1 MCGSGV
7 RDTPGVLSRVHLNS
21 AGAALMPAPVVDAVV
36 EHLQREAQIG
46 GYEAHA
52 EQSARIDRVH
62 DAVAELI
69 GAGRDEVALADS
81 ATLAWQRVFYSLP
94 FSPGDRILTTSTEFA
109 ANYVAYLQT
118 ARRTGARVEVIPD
131 DATGALD
138 PAALERMIDDRVK
151 LISITWVPSKAR
163 SASTPSNPR

>member
-1 MCGSGV
+1 MAAALSPSEIAGLRS
-7 RDTPGVLSRVHLNS
+7 DTPGVLSRVHLNS

-94 FSPGDRILTTSTEFA
+94 FSRATGSSQRVPSSPRTTSPT
-109 ANYVAYLQT
+109 
-118 ARRTGARVEVIPD
+118 
-131 DATGALD
+131 
-138 PAALERMIDDRVK
+138 
-151 LISITWVPSKAR
+151 SK
-163 SASTPSNPR
+163 PRAGPGHGWR